1 MSFSDNIFIFRFLAV
16 FLIIYI
22 ICPRKYRN
30 LCILSGSLLFYWMND
45 SKYLWLLIISLVF
58 NYLGLIFVHKEK
70 SKKALIVTI
79 VFDVAT
85 LFVFK
90 YWNFGVTNINTM
102 SVSYTHLRAH
112 ET

>member
-1 MSFSDNIFIFRFLAV
+1 M
-16 FLIIYI
+16 
-22 ICPRKYRN
+22 
-30 LCILSGSLLFYWMND
+30 
-45 SKYLWLLIISLVF
+45 
-58 NYLGLIFVHKEK
+58 HKEK

-102 SVSYTHLRAH
+102 LHHNLLPVLQVALPLGISFYTFQNISILIDCYKEENGKLSLIHISEPTRH
-112 ET
+112 